1 MKHIKF
7 YFGVRLGI
15 LSALLSGGFFLAGC
29 YHPAAETA
37 LNEYVAPSADVA
49 WTPPAGATIGTEP
62 KAASVDIP
70 ENLLKPGAKWQLLD
84 IIEVALQNSPETR
97 SAWYS
102 ARSAAADWLSKKGG
116 NYPEING
123 GAGIRRIDNLTST
136 NRTGPS
142 ETSLEPTLELSWL
155 LFDFGGRKASVEEKR
170 QALIVADFIHNATV
184 QDQVFLVL
192 RTYFE
197 YASARALE
205 RALATSLDE
214 AATNLQAAQDRH
226 QNGLATI
233 ADVLQA
239 KTALSQARLNLDGAQ
254 GQVQTIRGALATA
267 MGIPANTACD
277 IEDLP
282 MNPPVDR
289 VSEAVEDYIKRAE
302 ENRPD
307 LAAQKS
313 RVEESMA
320 HIRTVRSAIYPSLVL
335 SNTMGGT
342 LDNQGAGFRAD
353 NTAALNI
360 VVPLFNGS
368 SRRYDLFKAKQDANV
383 QEAQLRS
390 LEQSVILQVWSSYFS
405 LKTSAQQVKTVED
418 LLASAAQSYEVALG
432 RYKEGVGGLLDL
444 LSAQSALMDARAR
457 QVSAQA
463 DWYISFSQLA
473 RDTGVLWSAAPE
485 DNKHLL
491 DTFPTAPVK
500 EHQP

>member
-1 MKHIKF
+1 M
-7 YFGVRLGI
+7 
-15 LSALLSGGFFLAGC
+15 
-29 YHPAAETA
+29 
-37 LNEYVAPSADVA
+37 
-49 WTPPAGATIGTEP
+49 
-62 KAASVDIP
+62 
-70 ENLLKPGAKWQLLD
+70 
-84 IIEVALQNSPETR
+84 R
-97 SAWYS
+97 S
-102 ARSAAADWLSKKGG
+102 
-116 NYPEING
+116 
-123 GAGIRRIDNLTST
+123 
-136 NRTGPS
+136 
-142 ETSLEPTLELSWL
+142 
-155 LFDFGGRKASVEEKR
+155 
-170 QALIVADFIHNATV
+170 
-184 QDQVFLVL
+184 
-192 RTYFE
+192 
-197 YASARALE
+197 
-205 RALATSLDE
+205 
-214 AATNLQAAQDRH
+214 
-226 QNGLATI
+226 
-233 ADVLQA
+233 
-239 KTALSQARLNLDGAQ
+239 
-254 GQVQTIRGALATA
+254 
-267 MGIPANTACD
+267 
-277 IEDLP
+277 
-282 MNPPVDR
+282 
-289 VSEAVEDYIKRAE
+289 
-302 ENRPD
+302 
-307 LAAQKS
+307 AQKS